1 MTTLTR
7 KKISIMT
14 PCFNEEACI
23 KECYEQVKEVFD
35 SQLQDYDY
43 EHLFIDNCS
52 SDSTVAILK
61 KIAVDDSNVKIIVN
75 SRNFGLSRS
84 PYHGKLQMTGDAVI
98 PLVADLQTPPTLIP
112 EFVRK
117 WEAGY
122 KMVLGIRVGMDEGL
136 TIRFARN
143 IFYSII
149 KRLSDIEQIEH
160 FIGFGLFDKKIIQIL
175 KDLDDPTPYFR
186 GIISEI
192 GFEKAFVEYRQPP
205 RRYGKSRHSFF
216 DLLELAILGLTSYS
230 KAPLRMMTI
239 LGVSLSALSLFVSL
253 GYLIV
258 KLLFWDSFNLGLA
271 PLVIGLFFFA
281 SIQLICI
288 GLLGEYIG
296 LIFEKVRRRPL
307 VIEKERVNFE

>member
-1 MTTLTR
+1 MTMPRR

-14 PCFNEEACI
+14 PCFNEEAGI
-23 KECYEQVKEVFD
+23 KECYERVKEVFD
-35 SQLQDYDY
+35 TQLQGYDY

-61 KIAVDDSNVKIIVN
+61 GIAAYDSNVKIIVN

-98 PLVADLQTPPTLIP
+98 PMVADLQTPPTLIP
-112 EFVRK
+112 EFVHK

-122 KMVLGIRVGMDEGL
+122 LMVLGIRVGMDEGL
-136 TIRFARN
+136 IIRFARN
-143 IFYSII
+143 LFYRII
-149 KRLSDIEQIEH
+149 KKLSDIEQIEH

-175 KDLDDPTPYFR
+175 KDLDDATPYFR

-192 GFEKAFVEYRQPP
+192 GFEKAFVEYCQPP

-230 KAPLRMMTI
+230 KAPLRMMTV

-253 GYLIV
+253 GYLLA

-281 SIQLICI
+281 SIQLTCI

-296 LIFEKVRRRPL
+296 IIFEKVRRRPL